1 LKQIGRRMI
10 AGNHAAGGNLGR
22 REMKSMGLAAVAI
35 GGLLIAAPVSAQG
48 VKIGILNDQSGV
60 YADYGGKYSVEA
72 AKMAIEDFGG
82 TVLGQKIELITGDH
96 QNKPDLA
103 TSIAR
108 RWYDVEKVDM
118 ITELTTSSVALA
130 VQELSKEKK
139 KIDIVVGAATSRI
152 SGDACTPYSFHWA
165 FDTHAL
171 AVGTG
176 GALVKAGGD
185 SWFFLTADYAFGYAL
200 EKDTSEIVTASG
212 GKVVGSV
219 RIPLNSSDFSSFL
232 LQAQSSK
239 AKIIGLANAGLD
251 TTNSI
256 KQAAE
261 FGIVRGGQKLAGLL
275 MTLAEVNGLGLE
287 AAQGLILT
295 EGFYWDRDDKS
306 RAFGERFMQRTGRMP
321 SMIHAG
327 TYSATL
333 QYLKAV
339 KAAGTKDSDAVAR
352 KLKELPVDDAFAQG
366 KVLENGRMVHDLYLF
381 EVKKPSE
388 SKKPWDYY
396 KQLAVVPGDKAF
408 PSAKDSGCL
417 LTQ

>member
-1 LKQIGRRMI
+1 
-10 AGNHAAGGNLGR
+10 
-22 REMKSMGLAAVAI
+22 MKSIWMAAVAVS
-35 GGLLIAAPVSAQG
+35 GVLAAAPASAQG

-82 TVLGQKIELITGDH
+82 EVLGKKIEMVIADH

-103 TSIAR
+103 TAIAR
-108 RWYDVEKVDM
+108 RWYDTEGVDM

-130 VQELSKEKK
+130 VQELSRDKK

-165 FDTHAL
+165 YDTRAL

-176 GALVKAGGD
+176 GALTKAGGD

-200 EKDTSEIVTASG
+200 EKDTSDVVAANG
-212 GKVVGSV
+212 GKVLGSV
-219 RIPLNSSDFSSFL
+219 RVPLNSSDFSSFL

-239 AKIIGLANAGLD
+239 AKIVGLANAGLD

-261 FGIVRGGQKLAGLL
+261 FGIVKSGQKLAGLL
-275 MTLAEVNGLGLE
+275 MTLSEVHGLGLE
-287 AAQGLILT
+287 AAQGLVLT
-295 EGFYWDRDDKS
+295 EGFYWDHDDKA
-306 RAFGERFMQRTGRMP
+306 RAFSERFFKRTGRMP

-333 QYLKAV
+333 SYLKAV
-339 KAAGTKDSDAVAR
+339 KAAGTKDTEAVVK

-396 KQLAVVPGDKAF
+396 KELAVVPGDKAF
-408 PSAKDSGCL
+408 PSAKDSGCP
-417 LTQ
+417 LTK

>member
-1 LKQIGRRMI
+1 MKFGLLTLV
-10 AGNHAAGGNLGR
+10 AAG
-22 REMKSMGLAAVAI
+22 V
-35 GGLLIAAPVSAQG
+35 GLLALPASAQ

-60 YADYGGKYSVEA
+60 YADYGGKWSVEA
-72 AKMAIEDFGG
+72 AQMAVEDFGG
-82 TVLGQKIELITGDH
+82 TVLGQKIEIVNADH

-108 RWYDVEKVDM
+108 RWYEVEGVDM

-130 VQELSKEKK
+130 VQDLSRQMK
-139 KIDIVVGAATSRI
+139 KIDIVVGAATSRLT
-152 SGDACTPYSFHWA
+152 GDACAPYGFHWA

-176 GALVKAGGD
+176 GALVQAGGD
-185 SWFFLTADYAFGYAL
+185 TWFFLTADYAFGYAL
-200 EKDTSEIVTASG
+200 EKDTSDVIRAKG
-212 GKVVGSV
+212 GKVLGSV
-219 RIPLNSSDFSSFL
+219 RVPLNTSDFSSFL

-251 TTNSI
+251 TANSI

-261 FGIVRGGQKLAGLL
+261 FGIVRSGQKLAGLL
-275 MTLAEVNGLGLE
+275 LVLSDVHGLGLE

-295 EGFYWDRDDKS
+295 EGYYWDRDDKS
-306 RAFGERFMQRTGRMP
+306 RDLGNRFFKRTGRMP
-321 SMIHAG
+321 NMIQAA

-339 KAAGTKDSDAVAR
+339 QAAGTKDTEAVAA
-352 KLKELPVDDAFAQG
+352 KLKELPVDDLFVQGG
-366 KVLENGRMVHDLYLF
+366 KVLPNGRMVHDLYLF

-396 KQLAVVPGDKAF
+396 KLLATVPGDKAF
-408 PSAKDSGCL
+408 PSAKDSGCP
-417 LTQ
+417 LTK

>member
-1 LKQIGRRMI
+1 MRLGVLTAAI
-10 AGNHAAGGNLGR
+10 AAGGMLF
-22 REMKSMGLAAVAI
+22 AI
-35 GGLLIAAPVSAQG
+35 PASADA

-60 YADYGGKYSVEA
+60 YADYGGKYSLEA
-72 AKMAIEDFGG
+72 ARMAVEDFGG
-82 TVLGQKIELITGDH
+82 NVLGEKIEIVSADH

-108 RWYDVEKVDM
+108 RWYEVEGVDM

-130 VQELSKEKK
+130 IQELSKEKK

-152 SGDACTPYSFHWA
+152 TGDACTPYGFHWA
-165 FDTHAL
+165 YDTHAL

-176 GALVKAGGD
+176 GALVEAGGD
-185 SWFFLTADYAFGYAL
+185 TWFFMTADYAFGYAL
-200 EKDTSEIVTASG
+200 EKDTGDLVKAKG
-212 GKVVGSV
+212 GKVLGSV

-261 FGIVRGGQKLAGLL
+261 FGIVSGGQKLAGLL
-275 MTLAEVNGLGLE
+275 LTISEVHGLGLQ
-287 AAQGLILT
+287 AAQGLVLT
-295 EGFYWDRDDKS
+295 EGFYWDQNDKTREFS
-306 RAFGERFMQRTGRMP
+306 QRFIKRTGHMP

-339 KAAGTKDSDAVAR
+339 KAAGTKDSDAVAK
-352 KLKELPVDDAFAQG
+352 KLKELPVDDVFAQGGG

-396 KQLAVVPGDKAF
+396 KQIAVVPGDKAF
-408 PSAKDSGCL
+408 PSARESGCP
-417 LTQ
+417 LTK

>member
-1 LKQIGRRMI
+1 MIGARI
-10 AGNHAAGGNLGR
+10 LG
-22 REMKSMGLAAVAI
+22 EASMKLGMLPAAVAAC
-35 GGLLIAAPVSAQG
+35 GLLLAAPASAQG

-60 YADYGGKYSVEA
+60 YADYGGKYSLEA
-72 AKMAIEDFGG
+72 ARMAIEDFGDS
-82 TVLGQKIELITGDH
+82 VLGQKIEIVSADH

-108 RWYDVEKVDM
+108 RWYEVDGVDM

-139 KIDIVVGAATSRI
+139 KIDIVVGAATSRLT
-152 SGDACTPYSFHWA
+152 GDACTPYGFHWA
-165 FDTHAL
+165 YDTHAL

-185 SWFFLTADYAFGYAL
+185 TWFFMTADYAFGYAL
-200 EKDTSEIVTASG
+200 EKDTSEIVVANG
-212 GKVVGSV
+212 GKVLGSV

-232 LQAQSSK
+232 LQAQGSK

-251 TTNSI
+251 TANSI

-261 FGIVRGGQKLAGLL
+261 FGIVKGGQKLAGLL
-275 MTLAEVNGLGLE
+275 MTISEVNGLGLE

-295 EGFYWDRDDKS
+295 EGFYWDHDDKS
-306 RAFGERFMQRTGRMP
+306 RAFAERFIRRTGHMP

-333 QYLKAV
+333 SYLKAV
-339 KAAGTKDSDAVAR
+339 KAAGSKDSEAVTK

-366 KVLENGRMVHDLYLF
+366 KVQENGRMVHDLYLF
-381 EVKKPSE
+381 EVKKPQE

-396 KQLAVVPGDKAF
+396 KQLAVVPSDKAF
-408 PSAKDSGCL
+408 LSAKDSGCP
-417 LTQ
+417 LTK

>member
-1 LKQIGRRMI
+1 MKFGMLP
-10 AGNHAAGGNLGR
+10 ATVAACGLL
-22 REMKSMGLAAVAI
+22 LAAPA
-35 GGLLIAAPVSAQG
+35 SAQG

-60 YADYGGKYSVEA
+60 YADYGGKFSFEA
-72 AKMAIEDFGG
+72 AKMAIEDFGDDL
-82 TVLGQKIELITGDH
+82 LGQKIEIISADH

-108 RWYDVEKVDM
+108 RWYEVEGVDM

-152 SGDACTPYSFHWA
+152 TGDACTPYGFHWA
-165 FDTHAL
+165 YDTHAL

-176 GALVKAGGD
+176 GALVEAGGD
-185 SWFFLTADYAFGYAL
+185 TWFFMTADYAFGYAL
-200 EKDTSEIVTASG
+200 EKDTGDLVRAKG
-212 GKVVGSV
+212 GKVLGSV

-261 FGIVRGGQKLAGLL
+261 FGIIAGGQKLAGLL
-275 MTLAEVNGLGLE
+275 LTLAEVHGLGLQ
-287 AAQGLILT
+287 AAQGLVLT
-295 EGFYWDRDDKS
+295 EGFYWDQSDKT
-306 RAFGERFMQRTGRMP
+306 RAFSERFMKRTGRMP
-321 SMIHAG
+321 NMIQAG

-339 KAAGTKDSDAVAR
+339 KAAGTKDSDAVAK
-352 KLKELPVDDAFAQG
+352 KLKELPVDDMFAQG
-366 KVLENGRMVHDLYLF
+366 GKVLPNGRMVHDLYLF

-408 PSAKDSGCL
+408 PAAKDSGCP

>member
-1 LKQIGRRMI
+1 MGSRWVIKY
-10 AGNHAAGGNLGR
+10 HARDRNSG
-22 REMKSMGLAAVAI
+22 EPKMKSGLLAAVAA
-35 GGLLIAAPVSAQG
+35 GGLLFGSAASAQG

-82 TVLGQKIELITGDH
+82 SVLDQKIEITTADH

-108 RWYDVEKVDM
+108 RWYDVEGVDM

-130 VQELSKEKK
+130 IQELSKEKK
-139 KIDIVVGAATSRI
+139 KIDIVVGAASSRI
-152 SGDACTPYSFHWA
+152 TGDACTPYGFHWA
-165 FDTHAL
+165 YDTHAL

-200 EKDTSEIVTASG
+200 EKDTSEIVTANG
-212 GKVVGSV
+212 GKVLGSV
-219 RIPLNSSDFSSFL
+219 RVPLNSSDFSSFL

-261 FGIVRGGQKLAGLL
+261 FGIVKGGQKLAGLL
-275 MTLAEVNGLGLE
+275 LTLAEVHGLGLE
-287 AAQGLILT
+287 AAQGLVLT
-295 EGFYWDRDDKS
+295 EGYYWDRDDKS
-306 RAFGERFMQRTGRMP
+306 REFANRFFARTGRMP
-321 SMIHAG
+321 NMIQAG

-333 QYLKAV
+333 SYLKAV
-339 KAAGTKDSDAVAR
+339 KAAGTKDTEAVAR
-352 KLKELPVDDAFAQG
+352 KLKELPVDDLFAQGG

-408 PSAKDSGCL
+408 PSAKDSGCPL
-417 LTQ
+417 VK

>member
-1 LKQIGRRMI
+1 
-10 AGNHAAGGNLGR
+10 
-22 REMKSMGLAAVAI
+22 MKSSLLAFAAVGA
-35 GGLLIAAPVSAQG
+35 LMVAAPASAQ

-82 TVLGQKIELITGDH
+82 EVLGQKVELVTADH

-103 TSIAR
+103 SSIAR
-108 RWYDVEKVDM
+108 RWYDTEGVDM

-130 VQELSKEKK
+130 IQDLSKEKK

-152 SGDACTPYSFHWA
+152 TGDACTPYGFHWA
-165 FDTHAL
+165 YDTRAL

-176 GALVKAGGD
+176 GALVESGGD
-185 SWFFLTADYAFGYAL
+185 SWFFMTADYAFGYAL
-200 EKDTSEIVTASG
+200 EKDTSDIVTSKG
-212 GKVVGSV
+212 GKVLGSV

-261 FGIVRGGQKLAGLL
+261 FGIVKGGQKLAGLL
-275 MTLAEVNGLGLE
+275 MTLSEVHGLGLE
-287 AAQGLILT
+287 AAQGLVLT
-295 EGFYWDRDDKS
+295 EGFYWDHDDKA
-306 RAFGERFMQRTGRMP
+306 RAFSERFMKRTGRMP

-333 QYLKAV
+333 SYLKAV
-339 KAAGTKDSDAVAR
+339 KAAGTKDSDAVAA
-352 KLKELPVDDAFAQG
+352 KLKELPVDDAFAQC
-366 KVLENGRMVHDLYLF
+366 KVLANGRMVHDMYLF

-396 KQLAVVPGDKAF
+396 KQLATVPGDKAF
-408 PSAKDSGCL
+408 FSAKDSGCP
-417 LTQ
+417 LTK

>member
-1 LKQIGRRMI
+1 
-10 AGNHAAGGNLGR
+10 
-22 REMKSMGLAAVAI
+22 MKSGLLAAVAAC
-35 GGLLIAAPVSAQG
+35 GLLFAGSASAQG

-60 YADYGGKYSVEA
+60 YADYGGKYSLEA

-82 TVLGQKIELITGDH
+82 NVLGHPIEIISADH

-103 TSIAR
+103 SSIAR
-108 RWYDVEKVDM
+108 RWYDTENVDM

-176 GALVKAGGD
+176 GALVQAGGD
-185 SWFFLTADYAFGYAL
+185 TWFFLTADYAFGYAL
-200 EKDTSEIVTASG
+200 EKDTSEIVQAKG
-212 GKVVGSV
+212 GKVLGSV

-239 AKIIGLANAGLD
+239 AKVIGLANAGGD
-251 TTNSI
+251 TINSI
-256 KQAAE
+256 KAASE
-261 FGIVRGGQKLAGLL
+261 FGIVKSGQKLAGLL
-275 MTLAEVNGLGLE
+275 MTLAEVHGLGLE
-287 AAQGLILT
+287 AAQGLVLT
-295 EGFYWDRDDKS
+295 EGFYWDRDDRS
-306 RAFGERFMQRTGRMP
+306 RAFGERFFKRTGRMP

-333 QYLKAV
+333 SYLKAV
-339 KAAGTKDSDAVAR
+339 KAAGTKDSDAVAK
-352 KLKELPVDDAFAQG
+352 KLKELPVDDDFAQGG

-381 EVKKPSE
+381 EVKKPQE

-408 PSAKDSGCL
+408 PSAKDSGCP
-417 LTQ
+417 LTK

>member
-1 LKQIGRRMI
+1 MRLAM
-10 AGNHAAGGNLGR
+10 LP
-22 REMKSMGLAAVAI
+22 AAVAAC
-35 GGLLIAAPVSAQG
+35 GLLFAVPASAEG

-60 YADYGGKYSVEA
+60 YADYGGKYSFEA

-82 TVLGQKIELITGDH
+82 SVLGEKIEIVSADH

-108 RWYDVEKVDM
+108 RWYEVEGVDM

-152 SGDACTPYSFHWA
+152 TGDACTPYGFHWA
-165 FDTHAL
+165 YDTHAL

-176 GALVKAGGD
+176 GALVEAGGD
-185 SWFFLTADYAFGYAL
+185 TWFFMTADYAFGYAL
-200 EKDTSEIVTASG
+200 EKDTGDLVKAKG
-212 GKVVGSV
+212 GKVLGSV

-261 FGIVRGGQKLAGLL
+261 FGIVAGGQKLAGLL
-275 MTLAEVNGLGLE
+275 LTLAEVHGLGLQ
-287 AAQGLILT
+287 AAQGLVLT
-295 EGFYWDRDDKS
+295 EGFYWDQSDKTREFS
-306 RAFGERFMQRTGRMP
+306 ERFMKRTGRMP
-321 SMIHAG
+321 NMIQAG

-339 KAAGTKDSDAVAR
+339 KAAGTKDSDAVAK
-352 KLKELPVDDAFAQG
+352 KLKGLTVDDMFAQDG

-396 KQLAVVPGDKAF
+396 KQIAVVPGGKAF
-408 PSAKDSGCL
+408 PTAKDSGCP
-417 LTQ
+417 LTK

>member
-1 LKQIGRRMI
+1 MV
-10 AGNHAAGGNLGR
+10 AAAAGSLL
-22 REMKSMGLAAVAI
+22 LAAHA
-35 GGLLIAAPVSAQG
+35 SAQG

-82 TVLGQKIELITGDH
+82 EVLGHKIEMVTGDH
-96 QNKPDLA
+96 QNKPDLGTA
-103 TSIAR
+103 IAR
-108 RWYDVEKVDM
+108 RWYDAEGVDM

-139 KIDIVVGAATSRI
+139 KIDIVVGAASSRI
-152 SGDACTPYSFHWA
+152 TGDACTPYSFHWA
-165 FDTHAL
+165 YDTRAL

-176 GALVKAGGD
+176 GALVKSGGD

-200 EKDTSEIVTASG
+200 EKDTSDIVTANG
-212 GKVVGSV
+212 GKVLGSV
-219 RIPLNSSDFSSFL
+219 RVPLNSSDFSSFL
-232 LQAQSSK
+232 LQAQGSK
-239 AKIIGLANAGLD
+239 AKIVGLANAGLD

-261 FGIVRGGQKLAGLL
+261 FGIVKGGQKLAALL
-275 MTLAEVNGLGLE
+275 MTLSEVHGLGLE
-287 AAQGLILT
+287 AAQGLVLT
-295 EGFYWDRDDKS
+295 EGFYWDHDDKT
-306 RAFGERFMQRTGRMP
+306 RAFSERFMKRTGHMP

-327 TYSATL
+327 TYSATIS
-333 QYLKAV
+333 YLKAV
-339 KAAGTKDSDAVAR
+339 KAAGTKDSEAVAK
-352 KLKELPVDDAFAQG
+352 KLKELPVDDAFAKG

-396 KQLAVVPGDKAF
+396 KELAVVPGDKAF
-408 PSAKDSGCL
+408 FTAKDSGCP
-417 LTQ
+417 LTK